1 MLPPLRCLLTW
12 RACLSLFAALVAIL
26 TVSACADPAEPTAS
40 NGQSKA
46 FERILLTNASAVDFV
61 HDLVGLDK
69 VIAIPADFDDYTN
82 VGGLDAFGPE
92 QRFKE
97 FNAEI
102 ILGLNPDLV
111 VAGSWVAAES
121 VKHLR
126 EAGVDVYVM
135 PTVVTLDDI
144 RATIRELGARMSAE
158 AQATN
163 MLQAFD
169 AKVAALNARAAA
181 RSAKATALSYTN
193 YGSGGWT
200 AGAGTTADLIL
211 NLAGVINVA
220 AEAGRTGH
228 DLVDFESMFAW
239 DADWIIV
246 SKPSSAYG
254 MTKAYLE
261 NEAALSNLRAIQ
273 AGHIAEVPAALYST
287 TSHYLLDGA
296 EALEQLI
303 YGPAK

>member
-1 MLPPLRCLLTW
+1 MLPPLRCLPSL
-12 RACLSLFAALVAIL
+12 RAFLSLAIL
-26 TVSACADPAEPTAS
+26 LAFSACADPSEPDP
-40 NGQSKA
+40 SKESRKT
-46 FERILLTNASAVDFV
+46 FERILLNHASAVDFV

-69 VIAIPADFDDYTN
+69 VIAIPADFDDFAN

-92 QRFKE
+92 RRFKE

-144 RATIRELGARMSAE
+144 RATIRDLGARLDAVE
-158 AQATN
+158 RANA
-163 MLQAFD
+163 MLGDFETR
-169 AKVAALNARAAA
+169 VAALEARAAA
-181 RSAKATALSYTN
+181 RQARATALSYTN

-211 NLAGVINVA
+211 NLAGVVNVA
-220 AEAGRTGH
+220 ADAGRTGH

-239 DADWIIV
+239 DADWIVV

-254 MTKAYLE
+254 MTKSYLE

-296 EALEQLI
+296 EALEEII